1 MTPNASADHT
11 VLVADDDPDI
21 LNIVSNILEVGGY
34 LVMRARDGLEASRIF
49 ANTLPDVAILDLS
62 MPGMGGQELCRL
74 LRAMPGGELVPVMI
88 LTARDGV
95 EDKVSALG
103 DGADDYV
110 TKPFNPSELLAR
122 VRALLRIRLL
132 NLSLTEKNAELL
144 RVQKKLVEQE
154 RALAVNQ
161 LVGAVAH
168 NMGQPLS
175 AIMLNLHLLKQLFPS
190 DEKYSKSL
198 AAIHCDAKRLVEL
211 LEEMK
216 QVDAL
221 STSEYFGSTAI
232 LSLGTGETPSLRED
246 PQAGQ
251 EPLTLSPD
259 NRKPK

>member
-1 MTPNASADHT
+1 MIANRSSDHT

-21 LNIVSNILEVGGY
+21 LNIVSNILEVDGY

-49 ANTLPDVAILDLS
+49 ANTLPDVAMLDLS

-88 LTARDGV
+88 LTARDGI

-132 NLSLTEKNAELL
+132 NLSLTEKNVELL

-154 RALAVNQ
+154 RIAAVNQ
-161 LVGAVAH
+161 LAGAVAH

-175 AIMLNLHLLKQLFPS
+175 AIMLNLHLLKQLSSS
-190 DEKYSKSL
+190 DEKYTKAL

-216 QVDAL
+216 RGDAL

-232 LSLGTGETPSLRED
+232 LSLGTGETASLQENTA
-246 PQAGQ
+246 AGQ
-251 EPLTLSPD
+251 VPFAPSPPD
-259 NRKPK
+259 SKGK